1 MQRVRDATCPAF
13 VTYASPDACLRL
25 QQNKLSRAVVRVG
38 DSAQSSCKRRRDKG
52 KAPMDAEVARLVE
65 AQLWQTRNGDSD
77 DETDT
82 DDDYLPV

>member
-1 MQRVRDATCPAF
+1 
-13 VTYASPDACLRL
+13 
-25 QQNKLSRAVVRVG
+25 
-38 DSAQSSCKRRRDKG
+38 
-52 KAPMDAEVARLVE
+52 MDAEVARLVE